1 MKTLPRS
8 IDNLITQLAQLPGI
22 GPKTASRLVFFLL
35 RNNSVDLQAL
45 GEALATF
52 KENIQYCT
60 ECHNISEGELCEVC
74 SDPRRDSSAIAVVEE
89 PLDVLAMERAGFE
102 GRYHVMGGRISP
114 LEGIGPNE
122 LEIESLLNRLRN
134 HPEVKE
140 IIIATNPNVEGEATA
155 SYLIRALGEFSV
167 RITRLARGLPMGGD
181 LEYADE
187 LTLNRA
193 LEGRNEVTQ

>member
-1 MKTLPRS
+1 MKTLPKS
-8 IDNLITQLAQLPGI
+8 LDSLITQLAQLPGI
-22 GPKTASRLVFFLL
+22 GPKTASRLVFYLL
-35 RNNSVDLQAL
+35 RNNSVDLVAL
-45 GEALATF
+45 GEALSTF
-52 KENIQYCT
+52 KENIQYCK

-74 SDPRRDSSAIAVVEE
+74 MDPRRDMSVIAVVEE

-102 GRYHVMGGRISP
+102 GRYHVLGGRISP
-114 LEGIGPNE
+114 LEGIGPND
-122 LEIESLLNRLRN
+122 LEIESLVSRLKD

-140 IIIATNPNVEGEATA
+140 IIIATNPDVEGEATA
-155 SYLIRALGEFSV
+155 AFVVRGLIELPV

-193 LEGRNEVTQ
+193 LEGRNEVAK